1 METPITIRAATDA
14 DVAFLAESNGAMA
27 LETER
32 KRLDINVLTRG
43 TQALLDEP
51 ARGFHRIAERSGV
64 RVGTLMVTREWS
76 DWLNA
81 DWWWI
86 QSVYVIPQARRSGVF
101 TALYADI
108 EARARST
115 ADVAGLR
122 LYVEKENQ
130 NALATYAALGM
141 VDSGY
146 RLLETHFSKINE

>member
-1 METPITIRAATDA
+1 MNNPIKIRAATNA

-32 KRLDINVLTRG
+32 KLLDIEVLTRG

-51 ARGFHRIAERSGV
+51 TRGFHRIAERNGV
-64 RVGTLMVTREWS
+64 SVGTLMVTREWS
-76 DWLNA
+76 DWLNG

-108 EARARST
+108 QAHARSS
-115 ADVAGLR
+115 AGVAGLR
-122 LYVEKENQ
+122 LYVEKKNQ

-146 RLLETHFSKINE
+146 RLLETHFSNVNE

>member
-1 METPITIRAATDA
+1 MDNPITIRAATEA

-32 KRLDINVLTRG
+32 KVLDIEVLTRG
-43 TQALLDEP
+43 TQALLDVP
-51 ARGFHRIAERSGV
+51 TRGFHRIAERGGV
-64 RVGTLMVTREWS
+64 PVGTLMVTREWS
-76 DWLNA
+76 DWLNG

-108 EARARST
+108 EAHARST
-115 ADVAGLR
+115 PRVAGLR

-146 RLLETHFSKINE
+146 RLLETHFAHVNG

>member
-1 METPITIRAATDA
+1 MDNRITIRAATDA

-32 KRLDINVLTRG
+32 KVLDIEVLTRG
-43 TQALLDEP
+43 TQALLDVP
-51 ARGFHRIAERSGV
+51 TRGFHRIAERAGV
-64 RVGTLMVTREWS
+64 PVGTLMVTREWS
-76 DWLNA
+76 DWLNG

-108 EARARST
+108 EAHARST
-115 ADVAGLR
+115 PRVAGLR

-146 RLLETHFSKINE
+146 RLLETHFAKVNG